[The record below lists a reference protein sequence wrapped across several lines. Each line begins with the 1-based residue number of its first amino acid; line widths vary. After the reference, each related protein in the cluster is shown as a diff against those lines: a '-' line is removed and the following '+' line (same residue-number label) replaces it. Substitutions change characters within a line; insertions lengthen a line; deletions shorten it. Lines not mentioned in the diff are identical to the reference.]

1 MEISFSKETGWKVT
15 RASGILALLL
25 AENPE
30 MTWPD
35 IYAWCRANNQGGI
48 YDGEQGLDDWPPSVS
63 KNDRSATVGN
73 GGAIWFDDRFSLPS
87 NWPTLFSQWSGGA
100 VISELPEYPAAET
113 PQAAA
118 IAVATAAVVP
128 VQTQTTFQPNTEAV
142 QAVAVQDVAAAV
154 PIAMNTVYPEVIAE
168 PAPAPTVDVV
178 QSIPQTNIFPVDSN
192 IQEVSQAAQ
201 QAAQTVGQSAES
213 VLLPIAAALLL
224 S

>member
-1 MEISFSKETGWKVT
+1 MEISFSKETGWLKT

-35 IYAWCRANNQGGI
+35 IFAWAHAN
-48 YDGEQGLDDWPPSVS
+48 GLDDWEISIDPS
-63 KNDRSATVGN
+63 DYSAYVGTN
-73 GGAIWFDDRFSLPS
+73 GAIYFDDRYSLSDSWSSQFSAWK
-87 NWPTLFSQWSGGA
+87 NGA
-100 VISELPEYPAAET
+100 KIAELPEYPEPESPA
-113 PQAAA
+113 AAA

-142 QAVAVQDVAAAV
+142 QATAVQETAAAV
-154 PIAMNTVYPEVIAE
+154 PVAMDTVYPEVIAE
-168 PAPAPTVDVV
+168 SSPVVDVV
-178 QSIPQTNIFPVDSN
+178 EALPPAAMLPVDATS
-192 IQEVSQAAQ
+192 EAAQ

-213 VLLPIAAALLL
+213 ILVPLAAVLLL

>member
-1 MEISFSKETGWKVT
+1 MEVSFSKETGWLKT
-15 RASGILALLL
+15 RASGILACLL

-35 IYAWCRANNQGGI
+35 IFAWAHANN
-48 YDGEQGLDDWPPSVS
+48 LDDWEVSLSPSDYS
-63 KNDRSATVGN
+63 GYVGTN
-73 GGAIWFDDRFSLPS
+73 GYIFFDDRYSLGDAWS
-87 NWPTLFSQWSGGA
+87 SQFNSWKNGA
-100 VISELPEYPAAET
+100 VIAELPEYPAAET

-178 QSIPQTNIFPVDSN
+178 QSIPQTNIFPVNSN
-192 IQEVSQAAQ
+192 IDEVSQAAQ